1 MLLANG
7 FLRSTTPR
15 RLAVLPGLIL
25 AVLAAVIL
33 FGPTRAASNADW
45 QVLAVA
51 GHAEWRQG
59 TDGGAWQGL
68 QVNGHLPDGA
78 EIRTGSDGNAVVA
91 KGLDRIEIRPG
102 TSLVVAAR
110 QSSKGALEIDQAS
123 GSATY
128 TVEKRPA
135 GTFSVHTPYVVA
147 VVKGTKFDVDVGTE
161 ATSVSVS
168 EGRVGVSDRR
178 GGDSVDVNPGQRATT
193 SRGAVGVDVEAKAAS
208 SAPPAAAPNPNVA
221 PAANAD
227 PRANVDAN
235 PGANANSDAATRGA
249 SASSPGGTKGGN
261 ANAGNASGAGNA
273 GGRGNAG
280 DSGSSSG
287 GSKDAGG
294 GSRDGSAGDDSG
306 GRDSGNGKGR

>member
-1 MLLANG
+1 MPLATG
-7 FLRSTTPR
+7 FSRSTTPR
-15 RLAVLPGLIL
+15 RLAVFPGLIL
-25 AVLAAVIL
+25 AALAAVIL
-33 FGPTRAASNADW
+33 FGPTRAASDADW

-51 GHAEWRQG
+51 GHAEWRG
-59 TDGGAWQGL
+59 SEVRIGGWQNLEVHGR
-68 QVNGHLPDGA
+68 VPDGA
-78 EIRTGSDGNAVVA
+78 EIRTGGDGNAVVA

-193 SRGAVGVDVEAKAAS
+193 SRGAVGVDIEAKAAS
-208 SAPPAAAPNPNVA
+208 GAPPAAAPNSNPA
-221 PAANAD
+221 PAANAN

-235 PGANANSDAATRGA
+235 PGANANSNAATRGA

-261 ANAGNASGAGNA
+261 ANAGNASGAGN
-273 GGRGNAG
+273 R
-280 DSGSSSG
+280 
-287 GSKDAGG
+287 
-294 GSRDGSAGDDSG
+294 RWPWQ
-306 GRDSGNGKGR
+306 RRRQWQLQRRIQRRWRRFQRRQRR